1 MFEEGTRVRTGQ
13 IIARIEHAELDAQL
27 AAARAA
33 VAEAET
39 QLAQNVAA
47 HQEDL
52 RKLQRQRALAL
63 DGITTAAA
71 LTAAEAAADVSAAR
85 VKSGEAAIV
94 FARARLRVVEEAL
107 ENTKTVA
114 MSVRERTT
122 EIAVMLTL
130 GFPASL
136 IFFIAGE
143 GLLMSIAGG
152 VLGAGLAWIVVNP
165 STLGLAGGFIPAF
178 GVSAANAGLGIGISG
193 VIGLVAGVVPA
204 TSASRLKIVNALR
217 RVA

>member
-71 LTAAEAAADVSAAR
+71 LTAAR

-94 FARARLRVVEEAL
+94 SARARLRVVEEAL

-122 EIAVMLTL
+122 EIAVMRTL

-136 IFFIAGE
+136 IFFFIAGE